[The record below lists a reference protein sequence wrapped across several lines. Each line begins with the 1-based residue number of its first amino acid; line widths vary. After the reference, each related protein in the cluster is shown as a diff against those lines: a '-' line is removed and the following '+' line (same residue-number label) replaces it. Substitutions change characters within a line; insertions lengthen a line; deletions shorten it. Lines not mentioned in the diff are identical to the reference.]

1 MWKWGTLTALRD
13 SLSRLRSMEKAAGCG
28 RWLRHWRHATSTT
41 QRSSACRLSALVV
54 GCDNSARN
62 DSSSMFTSERGFV
75 AA

>member
-1 MWKWGTLTALRD
+1 MWKWGTLTAFRD

-41 QRSSACRLSALVV
+41 QRSIACRLSALAV
-54 GCDNSARN
+54 GRDSSARS

>member
-1 MWKWGTLTALRD
+1 MWKWGTLTAFRD

-41 QRSSACRLSALVV
+41 QRSIACRLSALAV
-54 GCDNSARN
+54 GR